1 MYLCASAV
9 NQFCMKV
16 RLDVRRAQTKAAR
29 RNGWASD
36 SIKFATHKE
45 WRASERAEGDVVIII
60 IEYIPVAVR
69 VVDKGR
75 MEAPHREGGN
85 AIPPPHVHTLNAS
98 LSLCVCR
105 SQYCTRL
112 IHVCNPQQ
120 GQSRHPAAHSIT
132 RDIRVAQPA
141 APILITRA
149 HKKLFAHFLHLSA
162 SISGLLFA
170 PSNFSTRGFYAG
182 WESWGASFLAI

>member
-1 MYLCASAV
+1 MCVGSESILHEGASG
-9 NQFCMKV
+9 C
-16 RLDVRRAQTKAAR
+16 AAR
-29 RNGWASD
+29 TDKGRTPQWVSERFHQIRNAQRM
-36 SIKFATHKE
+36 E
-45 WRASERAEGDVVIII
+45 SERAEGDVVIII

-69 VVDKGR
+69 ALSTKGGWKR
-75 MEAPHREGGN
+75 RTGRVEMQYLPLMYTHSM
-85 AIPPPHVHTLNAS
+85 L
-98 LSLCVCR
+98 LSVCVCR

-112 IHVCNPQQ
+112 IHVCNPRQ

-141 APILITRA
+141 ASILITRA

-170 PSNFSTRGFYAG
+170 PSNFSTPGLLCGMR
-182 WESWGASFLAI
+182 ES